1 MMRNKAKALRGSLD
15 ALHMLVGLGGLAGG
29 LAAVSNP
36 AAPMGMSAEALR
48 NGPFTD
54 FLIPGL
60 FLMGVIGLG
69 NLAGGFV
76 SIRKMKYSGIVSGG
90 LGAVLMAWIVI
101 QCWILQAV
109 VALHVIFF
117 CIGAVQGLLAFALLY
132 EEELFPASILKK
144 WVDALHERRS

>member
-1 MMRNKAKALRGSLD
+1 MKDKTRALRISID
-15 ALHMLVGLGGLAGG
+15 ILHILVGLGGLAGG

-36 AAPMGMSAEALR
+36 LVPMGMSTDALR
-48 NGPFTD
+48 NGPFRD

-90 LGAVLMAWIVI
+90 LGAVLMAWILI

-117 CIGAVQGLLAFALLY
+117 CIGAAQGLLAFALLY
-132 EEELFPASILKK
+132 EEDLFPANILKR
-144 WVDALHERRS
+144 WLRALRARRS

>member
-1 MMRNKAKALRGSLD
+1 MANEIKALRRATD
-15 ALHMLVGLGGLAGG
+15 ALHLFMGLGGLAGG

-36 AAPMGMSAEALR
+36 TAPMGMSTAALR

-69 NLAGGFV
+69 NLAAGFI

-90 LGAVLMAWIVI
+90 LGVILMAWIVI

-132 EEELFPASILKK
+132 EEELFPASILKR
-144 WVDALHERRS
+144 WVRARRS